1 MLKVVKFGGSSLS
14 DATQVKKVFNIVT
27 SDPSRKFVVVSAPGK
42 RNSSDTKV
50 TDMLIKLAE
59 KALAYEDVT
68 HQLNLILQ
76 RFQDITAGLGMSDDI
91 IRVILQDLVS
101 RLNSDKSIKERFL
114 DNLKAAGED
123 NCAKLVAQ

>member
-59 KALAYEDVT
+59 KAL
-68 HQLNLILQ
+68 H
-76 RFQDITAGLGMSDDI
+76 M
-91 IRVILQDLVS
+91 
-101 RLNSDKSIKERFL
+101 KM
-114 DNLKAAGED
+114 
-123 NCAKLVAQ
+123 